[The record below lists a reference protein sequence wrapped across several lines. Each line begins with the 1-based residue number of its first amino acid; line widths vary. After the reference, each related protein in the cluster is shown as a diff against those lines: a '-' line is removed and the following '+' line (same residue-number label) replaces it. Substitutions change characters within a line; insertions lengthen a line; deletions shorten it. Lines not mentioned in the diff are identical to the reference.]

1 MTDDKR
7 YASGIE
13 LAAMGAAE
21 KGQVSDIIEM
31 IGTEGVSE
39 GLVLEIKNALIKAVE
54 VATKKGL
61 LSEAIDVI
69 GAEGIPEAVQM
80 EAVGAISKEKAGSWL
95 GGLVGRREDIP
106 EAVQMKI
113 VDVLAE
119 GGWVSEVLDIVGA
132 GNISDSV
139 SDKAKNALAKAV
151 IVAGEYQVKDLST
164 EEKIE
169 ALIILART
177 VESQN
182 PLQKDG
188 LILPEVTLAAPTKKP
203 LPGLRKDPKKKR
215 RF

>member
-1 MTDDKR
+1 MIDDRESAGKILEEGGR
-7 YASGIE
+7 
-13 LAAMGAAE
+13 
-21 KGQVSDIIEM
+21 VSHLLKLIRTEDVPEDIKTDIIEALPQAVR
-31 IGTEGVSE
+31 IATE
-39 GLVLEIKNALIKAVE
+39 
-54 VATKKGL
+54 KGW
-61 LSEAIDVI
+61 LSEAIEVI
-69 GAEGIPEAVQM
+69 GAEGVPEAAQM
-80 EAVGAISKEKAGSWL
+80 EVVGAISKEKVGSWL

-132 GNISDSV
+132 GNISDAV
-139 SDKAKNALAKAV
+139 SDKARTALAKAV

-188 LILPEVTLAAPTKKP
+188 VLSRGTVKKP
-203 LPGLRKDPKKKR
+203 TPAAKDVKSTKLTNK
-215 RF
+215 

>member
-1 MTDDKR
+1 MVDDKR

-13 LAAMGAAE
+13 LAVMGAAE
-21 KGQVSDIIEM
+21 KGQVSDILEM

-39 GLVLEIKNALIKAVE
+39 GLVLEIKDALIKAVE

-61 LSEAIDVI
+61 LTEAIGVI
-69 GAEGIPEAVQM
+69 GAEGIPEAAQM
-80 EAVGAISKEKAGSWL
+80 EVVGAISKEKVGSWL

-132 GNISDSV
+132 GNISDAV

-151 IVAGEYQVKDLST
+151 IVAGEYQVNDLST

-188 LILPEVTLAAPTKKP
+188 VLSRGTVKKPVPTAKDVKPTKLTNK
-203 LPGLRKDPKKKR
+203 
-215 RF
+215 